1 MIQVPA
7 ATPAETGKNKGNVA
21 VYEWP
26 TAIKTEDNA
35 TGLPLNKA
43 GKVIVAVAGDS
54 FTVAQFETHDEF
66 KNTVG
71 ENYESIVLDM
81 ANTKLAAGQ
90 VQRARSAFGKLTL
103 APADIVAYV
112 RERVASFDIAAFFA
126 PHVAAEKG
134 AKQSRGVR
142 AELSNLATAAESM
155 SKEDLLAAI
164 LALSAKSK

>member
-7 ATPAETGKNKGNVA
+7 ATPATSGKNKGSVA

-26 TAIKTEDNA
+26 TAIKPEDNA
-35 TGLPLNKA
+35 TGLPINKA
-43 GKVIVAVAGDS
+43 GKVAVNVAGDA
-54 FTVAQFETHDEF
+54 FTVAQFESHAEF
-66 KNTVG
+66 QSTVG
-71 ENYESIVLDM
+71 EHYEAIVLDM

-112 RERVASFDIAAFFA
+112 VERIASFDIAAFFA

-134 AKQSRGVR
+134 TKVNRGVT
-142 AELSNLATAAESM
+142 AQLKNVADNWNSLSDDE
-155 SKEDLLAAI
+155 KLAAI
-164 LALSAKSK
+164 LAIANKTK

>member
-26 TAIKTEDNA
+26 TAIKPEDNA
-35 TGLPLNKA
+35 TGLTVNKA
-43 GKVIVAVAGDS
+43 DKVVVKVSGDS
-54 FTVAQFETHDEF
+54 FTVAQFESHDEF

-71 ENYESIVLDM
+71 EHYDAIVLDM

-112 RERVASFDIAAFFA
+112 IERVASFDVAAFFT
-126 PHVAAEKG
+126 PQSKAEKG
-134 AKQSRGVR
+134 TKQTRGVR